1 MNLWHAQGHALD
13 AIKAFQCLVEPL
25 REQGRKRHSLDFA
38 ATKIDLDC
46 AYRFVQCGRRAA
58 DVAHIAGTEVGGELG
73 QCLRA
78 FPLELHR
85 LVAQRDDQQPPLA
98 TASVLPNFDVAGNWD
113 MRRHYDEQRRT
124 FIGTY
129 ILYQCSTW
137 TTAAIIDTL
146 GFNVASVVRAAI
158 LLMLVLAL
166 LLNRR
171 SFDWLAALVI
181 FAGLSF
187 RLSTQVAH

>member
-1 MNLWHAQGHALD
+1 MALD
-13 AIKAFQCLVEPL
+13 ITAHEVTLVSIIIGIGL
-25 REQGRKRHSLDFA
+25 
-38 ATKIDLDC
+38 
-46 AYRFVQCGRRAA
+46 
-58 DVAHIAGTEVGGELG
+58 TEMFGN
-73 QCLRA
+73 
-78 FPLELHR
+78 LHR
-85 LVAQRDDQQPPLA
+85 LIRNRERVTWDWLPVMWAATLLLIVINYWWSLFFAYGGFQHSRNAAEFGLLLITPIVLFLT
-98 TASVLPNFDVAGNWD
+98 TASVLPNFDVGSNWD
-113 MRRHYDEQRRT
+113 MRAHYHDQRRT

-137 TTAAIIDTL
+137 TTAAIINTL
-146 GFNVASVVRAAI
+146 GLNVPSIVRATI

-171 SFDWLAALVI
+171 SFDWLAAIII